1 MTVAKGYKLKERK
14 KNNVREQVLNKKE
27 REIKLKERDK
37 IFKLTVA
44 FDIDQELSNV
54 WLNLI

>member
-54 WLNLI
+54 